1 MNGKIHPKQNYKYK
15 FLNLKNMKKTIIMAV
30 LASAVLASCD
40 QKELITEN
48 VESESLKIMTSIN
61 MIESRAGF
69 VEKKD
74 FTTNDEMGL
83 FLYKSTGWGEE
94 YPRFSSQ
101 NNKSTKTASGWSL
114 ANDIYLLQDKAY
126 IWAYYPYNLNVT
138 DGTKIPVPIS
148 TTSHIDYM
156 WGKSTNQV
164 SVVETEAIIPMKHAL
179 SQFVLRLKVSPEY
192 HNDGN
197 LTSAKLK
204 CNQAKFATTGT
215 MNLNDNG
222 KITYSPSLTELSWAP
237 NTTVPAQ
244 GSQSVDFAAAIYPMT
259 ISANEVTLEVV
270 IDGATYKYVIP
281 EIDWTAGKRFIYS
294 ITMQS
299 NSIEIGGEN
308 GQTVT
313 IEPWTS
319 TESDITLVPVK

>member
-1 MNGKIHPKQNYKYK
+1 
-15 FLNLKNMKKTIIMAV
+15 MKKIMFLAV
-30 LASAVLASCD
+30 LAATVLASCE
-40 QKELITEN
+40 QKKIVSETST
-48 VESESLKIMTSIN
+48 SESLTIKTTIN
-61 MIESRAGF
+61 SVESRAGF
-69 VEKKD
+69 VAKTD
-74 FTTNDEMGL
+74 FVNNDEMGL

-94 YPRFSSQ
+94 YPRFTSQ

-114 ANDIYLLQDKAY
+114 ANDIYLLQDKGY
-126 IWAYYPYNLNVT
+126 IWSYYPYNMNVT

-148 TTSHIDYM
+148 TTSHVDYM

-164 SVVETEAIIPMKHAL
+164 SVVETEAVIPMKHAL
-179 SQFVLRLKVSPEY
+179 SQFVIRLKVSPEY

-215 MNLNDNG
+215 MNINDNG
-222 KITYSPSLTELSWAP
+222 KITFSPSLTELSWTP

-244 GSQSVDFAAAIYPMT
+244 GAQAVDFAAAIYPMT

-270 IDGATYKYVIP
+270 IDGATFKYVIP

-299 NSIEIGGEN
+299 NSAEIGGEN

>member
-1 MNGKIHPKQNYKYK
+1 
-15 FLNLKNMKKTIIMAV
+15 MKKIMFLAV
-30 LASAVLASCD
+30 LAATVLASCE
-40 QKELITEN
+40 QKKIVSETST
-48 VESESLKIMTSIN
+48 SESLTIKTTIN
-61 MIESRAGF
+61 SVESRAGF
-69 VEKKD
+69 VAKTD
-74 FTTNDEMGL
+74 FVNNDEMGL

-94 YPRFSSQ
+94 YPRFTSQ
-101 NNKSTKTASGWSL
+101 NNKSTKTTSGWSL
-114 ANDIYLLQDKAY
+114 ANDIYLLQDKGY
-126 IWAYYPYNLNVT
+126 IWSYYPYNMNVT

-148 TTSHIDYM
+148 TTSHVDYM

-164 SVVETEAIIPMKHAL
+164 SVVETEAVIPMKHAL
-179 SQFVLRLKVSPEY
+179 SQFVIRLKVSPEY

-215 MNLNDNG
+215 MNINDNG
-222 KITYSPSLTELSWAP
+222 KITFSPSLTELSWTP

-244 GSQSVDFAAAIYPMT
+244 GAQAVDFAAAIYPMT

-270 IDGATYKYVIP
+270 IDGATFKYVIP

-299 NSIEIGGEN
+299 NSAEIGGEN

>member
-1 MNGKIHPKQNYKYK
+1 
-15 FLNLKNMKKTIIMAV
+15 
-30 LASAVLASCD
+30 
-40 QKELITEN
+40 
-48 VESESLKIMTSIN
+48 
-61 MIESRAGF
+61 
-69 VEKKD
+69 
-74 FTTNDEMGL
+74 MGL

-94 YPRFSSQ
+94 YPRFTSQ

-114 ANDIYLLQDKAY
+114 ANDIYLLQDKGY
-126 IWAYYPYNLNVT
+126 IWSYYPYNMNVT

-148 TTSHIDYM
+148 TTSHVDYM

-164 SVVETEAIIPMKHAL
+164 SVVETEAVIPMKHAL
-179 SQFVLRLKVSPEY
+179 SQFVIRLKVSPEY

-215 MNLNDNG
+215 MNINDNG
-222 KITYSPSLTELSWAP
+222 KITFSPSLTELSWTP

-244 GSQSVDFAAAIYPMT
+244 GAQAVDFAAAIYPMT

-270 IDGATYKYVIP
+270 IDGATFKYVIP

-299 NSIEIGGEN
+299 NSAEIGGEN

>member
-1 MNGKIHPKQNYKYK
+1 
-15 FLNLKNMKKTIIMAV
+15 MKKIMFLAV
-30 LASAVLASCD
+30 LAATVLASCE
-40 QKELITEN
+40 QKEIVSETST
-48 VESESLKIMTSIN
+48 SESLTIKTTIN
-61 MIESRAGF
+61 SVESRAGF
-69 VEKKD
+69 VAKTD
-74 FTTNDEMGL
+74 FATNDMMGL

-148 TTSHIDYM
+148 TTSHVDYM

-179 SQFVLRLKVSPEY
+179 SQFVIRLKVSPEY

-215 MNLNDNG
+215 MNINDNG
-222 KITYSPSLTELSWAP
+222 KITFSPSLTELSWTP
-237 NTTVPAQ
+237 KTTVPAQ
-244 GSQSVDFAAAIYPMT
+244 GAQAVDFAAAIYPMT

-313 IEPWTS
+313 IEPWMS